1 MNLKQRLIEIKTVYG
16 VDIEALRTEES
27 KKDDVRLNRKRK
39 YKNSFYIP
47 TKTFEEIYNNGI
59 VKKLEIY
66 RVIINNFYVEPNG
79 GFGYILTLK
88 K

>member
-47 TKTFEEIYNNGI
+47 TKNFEEIYNNGI
-59 VKKLEIY
+59 VKKSVIY
-66 RVIINNFYVEPNG
+66 RVIINNFYVESNG